1 MAVLTT
7 PSNHTDSFIA
17 QHLPEWLHAASLE
30 QIRALR
36 TRAEENRHIEQRLA
50 SLFKSMVSP
59 QWYAQQMLAATIEQ
73 KLGVQVDLTHA
84 LWRERWDSY
93 SLLGSGVLHH
103 HYSFHPAMTHLMQNF
118 PSGSS
123 FDARS
128 GIISEAHGMSFTAP
142 LLVDSASL
150 ASACRLLDAGKL
162 YQDYLGTFFDDAACT
177 LLAEGL
183 RKRLAL
189 ASGLAGL
196 RGDITEV
203 DAATLEH
210 TLDEVMVPG
219 AKHPSVVVK
228 HLHVLGHAL
237 IGALVIEL
245 SDGGAGGLAYPGAG
259 VLLYL
264 PHGPLKKF
272 GDLDSLKSHMV
283 NLFEKPE
290 HASDLLKLVAVDARA
305 AFQAVLEKRLSDAA
319 PDLEVTGKTAGAS
332 LFTEMARLHVA
343 RIKADARFLLV
354 PVEEVDR
361 LQRLQRL
368 QTLEQVGLNLAQMA
382 AMFVPQLGAMMLAA
396 TVVEVLGEIGV
407 AVYDWSRGHQ
417 HEALEHVLGV
427 AETVAVTALTA
438 AGGAAVARGF
448 RRSAFVDEMVPVELD
463 NAVPRLWVED
473 LSHYRALGVPHNA
486 VRGQKG
492 LFQHGDSHWWL
503 HESVYYPVS
512 RKNQANPW
520 RLVRH
525 DGKADFAP
533 ALYWNGEHGW
543 RLNWQRPQSWRGE
556 RALLGHLWP
565 LTSDLDSQR
574 VTQVLKVADVDQAQL
589 RRAVA
594 EQRALPVSLRD
605 TLERFEADKRIEDF
619 FATFASHQ
627 GENDSPLLQWCVD
640 QLTEQQRAPA
650 SVSASILAQAPR
662 LREGL
667 MNHLT
672 HTLAISPEAAVIQR
686 DFPGLPAAYAEEVIA
701 NGTAEQRQRLL
712 GQGRLDLA
720 LAERARLALQEAR
733 VCRALQGL
741 YLENAYH
748 PDLPSLVFGLLRKE
762 PAWPMAH
769 NVQVREASPTGRV
782 LAELYPVTNPASV
795 KVLVWERGQMSVYE
809 GGKPVAQDAEGACG
823 LLERLWQFLPEAERS
838 RLGWSAT
845 DDVQALRAGLQAR
858 IPAQRKAV
866 QELMGMQVSRPTFRA
881 PARLPDH
888 RYGYLLSGRGSANHL
903 AERTLQDR
911 IRSLYPGFSAQQLEL
926 YLQVLEEQPG
936 SPFTHLLELEGQYT
950 RLDLTLEQW
959 AALPADAADVAL
971 RRRICD
977 ELRRCWRFQG
987 HSGRRQANG
996 DPGMLLS
1003 LSGIGTGE
1011 LPDLSAVEGFSH
1023 VSEIALANM
1032 RLGDVPE
1039 RFLRP
1044 FHGITTLNLDNN
1056 ALTRLPA
1063 VLSQLRELQEL
1074 TISRNSLHLDDAGFE
1089 VLAGMPRLAVLD
1101 LSDNSI
1107 GNFTIAMDRL
1117 PRLRQL
1123 GLRGVG
1129 LTQVPDHLERA
1140 VSLEYVD
1147 LRDNHIAELPLAVRA
1162 QRTHW
1167 RSRLALAGN
1176 PLPALYRDLWVDAS
1190 RTSDSELSADGDGFH
1205 LSRWVERLDP
1215 AQRASRTAQWNRLVD
1230 ESGSG
1235 DFFTLIGELTDTS
1248 DFRLARDDL
1257 EARVWAMLDTIESN
1271 TALREQ
1277 TFALASEP
1285 RTCVDSVISSFGL
1298 LEIRLLSASV
1308 EAAAGEH
1315 AEGELLSLARRFFR
1329 LDRVEAY
1336 ARQDM
1341 SGRETLGEEVDQI
1354 EVSLA
1359 YRVGLARTLELPGQA
1374 TTMQFRTIAGVT
1386 EEHLKT
1392 AEAAVRAA
1400 EASEDLAMD
1409 ISERGFWF
1417 DHLQRQYRTSFD
1429 VLREPFVQQMEALY
1443 AGRERLT
1450 DAQYDTQARAIAK
1463 ACDEAVK
1470 AKALELTRQALARE
1484 SEQLLP
1490 G

>member
-7 PSNHTDSFIA
+7 PSNHTDRFIA
-17 QHLPEWLHAASLE
+17 QHMPEWLRAASLG
-30 QIRALR
+30 QIQALR
-36 TRAEENRHIEQRLA
+36 MHAEENRRIEQRLA
-50 SLFKSMVSP
+50 SLFKGMVSP
-59 QWYAQQMLAATIEQ
+59 KWYAEQMLTATIEQ

-93 SLLGSGVLHH
+93 SVLGGETLRH
-103 HYSFHPAMTHLMQNF
+103 HYTFHPVMAHLMQNF

-128 GIISEAHGMSFTAP
+128 GIISGAHGMSLTAP
-142 LLVDSASL
+142 LLVNSASL
-150 ASACRLLDAGKL
+150 ATACRLVDTGKR
-162 YQDYLGTFFDDAACT
+162 YQDYLKSFFDDAACT
-177 LLAEGL
+177 LLAQGQ
-183 RKRLAL
+183 RARLAL
-189 ASGLAGL
+189 AVDVAGL
-196 RGDITEV
+196 RGDISEV
-203 DAATLEH
+203 DAAALGQTF
-210 TLDEVMVPG
+210 DKEVAPDPKQL
-219 AKHPSVVVK
+219 AVVVK

-245 SDGGAGGLAYPGAG
+245 SDGGASGLASPGAG
-259 VLLYL
+259 VVLYL

-272 GDLDSLKSHMV
+272 DDLDSLKAHMV
-283 NLFEKPE
+283 NLFKTPA
-290 HASDLLKLVAVDARA
+290 HTFDLLRLVAADARA
-305 AFQAVLEKRLSDAA
+305 AFQTVLKKRLSDAA

-332 LFTEMARLHVA
+332 LFAELAGLQVA
-343 RIKADARFLLV
+343 RIKADALFLLV

-368 QTLEQVGLNLAQMA
+368 QTLEQVGMNLAQMA
-382 AMFVPQLGAMMLAA
+382 ALFVPELGAMMLAA

-448 RRSAFVDEMVPVELD
+448 MRSAFVDEMVPVELD
-463 NAVPRLWVED
+463 NASPRLWAED
-473 LSHYRALGVPHNA
+473 LRRYRAVGVPHNA
-486 VRGQKG
+486 VRGQNG
-492 LFQHGDSHWWL
+492 LFQHGDRHWWV
-503 HESVYYPVS
+503 HEGAYYAVS
-512 RKNQANPW
+512 RKTASSPW
-520 RLVRH
+520 RLVRN
-525 DGKADFAP
+525 DGKTGFGP
-533 ALYWNGEHGW
+533 ALDWNGEHGW
-543 RLNWQRPQSWRGE
+543 RLNWQRPQLWSGE
-556 RALLGHLWP
+556 RALLSHLWP
-565 LTSDLDSQR
+565 VTGDLDSGR
-574 VTQVLKVADVDQAQL
+574 VTQILKVADVDQAQL

-594 EQRALPVSLRD
+594 EQRALPVRLRD

-627 GENDSPLLQWCVD
+627 GKNDPPLLQWCLD

-667 MNHLT
+667 MSHLT
-672 HTLAISPEAAVIQR
+672 HRLAMSPEAAAIQR
-686 DFPGLPAAYAEEVIA
+686 DFPGLPDAYAEGVIA
-701 NGTAEQRQRLL
+701 NGTAEQCERLL
-712 GQGRLDLA
+712 AQGRLDLG
-720 LAERARLALQEAR
+720 LAEKARLALQEAR
-733 VCRALQGL
+733 ACRALQGL

-748 PDLPSLVFGLLRKE
+748 PDLASLVFGLLRKE

-782 LAELYPVTNPASV
+782 LAQLYPVTDPASV
-795 KVLVWERGQMSVYE
+795 KVLVWEHGQMSVYE
-809 GGKPVAQDAEGACG
+809 GGKPVPQDVPGACG
-823 LLERLWQFLPEAERS
+823 LLERLWQLLPEDQRS
-838 RLGWSAT
+838 RLGWSTT
-845 DDVQALRAGLQAR
+845 DGVKALREGLQAR
-858 IPAQRKAV
+858 IPAQRRAV
-866 QELMGMQVSRPTFRA
+866 QELMGMQVSQPTFRP

-888 RYGYLLSGRGSANHL
+888 RYGYLLSGRGSVNHL

-911 IRSLYPGFSAQQLEL
+911 VRSLYPGFSAQQLEL

-936 SPFTHLLELEGQYT
+936 SPFTHLLELEGQYS
-950 RLDLTLEQW
+950 RLDLALEQW
-959 AALPADAADVAL
+959 TALPADAANVAL
-971 RRRICD
+971 RRRVSD
-977 ELRRCWRFQG
+977 QLRRCWRFQG
-987 HSGRRQANG
+987 HAGRRQTNG

-1003 LSGIGTGE
+1003 LSDIGAGE
-1011 LPDLSAVEGFSH
+1011 LPDLSAVEGFGH
-1023 VSEIALANM
+1023 VSEVVLANM
-1032 RLGDVPE
+1032 RLGEVPE

-1056 ALTRLPA
+1056 ALTRLPSG
-1063 VLSQLRELQEL
+1063 LSQLRELQEL
-1074 TISRNSLHLDDAGFE
+1074 TISRNSLHLDDAGLE
-1089 VLAGMPRLAVLD
+1089 VLAGMPRLSVLD

-1107 GNFTIAMDRL
+1107 GHFTIAMDRL

-1123 GLRGVG
+1123 GLRRVG
-1129 LTQVPDHLERA
+1129 LTQVPVHLERA

-1147 LRDNHIAELPLAVRA
+1147 LRDNHIGELPLPLRA
-1162 QRTHW
+1162 QRNHW
-1167 RSRLALAGN
+1167 RSRLALTGN
-1176 PLPALYRDLWVDAS
+1176 PLPALYRDLWIDAS
-1190 RTSDSELSADGDGFH
+1190 RTSESEVSADGDAFH
-1205 LSRWVERLDP
+1205 LSRWVERLSP
-1215 AQRASRTAQWNRLVD
+1215 AQQDARTAQWNRLVD

-1257 EARVWAMLDTIESN
+1257 EARVWAMLDRIESN

-1329 LDRVEAY
+1329 LDQVEAY

-1341 SGRETLGEEVDQI
+1341 SSRETRGEEVDQI

-1359 YRVGLARTLELPGQA
+1359 YRVGLARALELPGQA

-1386 EEHLKT
+1386 EEHLNA

-1400 EASEDLAMD
+1400 EASDDLAMD

-1417 DHLQRQYRTSFD
+1417 DHLQRQYRSAFD
-1429 VLREPFVQQMEALY
+1429 VLCEPFVQQMEALY
-1443 AGRERLT
+1443 AGRESLT

-1484 SEQLLP
+1484 GEALP